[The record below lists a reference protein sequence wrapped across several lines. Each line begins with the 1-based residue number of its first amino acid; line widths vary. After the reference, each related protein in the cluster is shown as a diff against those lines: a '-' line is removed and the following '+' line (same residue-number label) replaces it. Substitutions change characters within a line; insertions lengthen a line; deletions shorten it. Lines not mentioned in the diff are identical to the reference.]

1 MENSYQKS
9 RFGKIVLWIIVSIL
23 LITAVGAIV
32 VFNRKDNKPVEEN
45 ATTYQSGMVMMA
57 VPTVRLNEP
66 TGVRFTAQITP
77 ELYNEVMADE
87 NKVFGMVIAPISYFM
102 KVDVDEVP
110 GDCDWLKEFEK
121 ETVTVLTMDD
131 ISPYAYTESDG
142 TLVEYRMNGAIT
154 SILYKNTNLQFL
166 GIGYVKTTDGEN
178 ITYKYASHPDGL
190 TYKQCAYSF
199 AYVAAERLNS
209 YVVRNE
215 HLAQADLDMLNGV
228 INNSVDLANGLTEA
242 TDDGSAYAVTLS
254 DIAKTLKVDEEF
266 TIKVDIAEAVKTSIW
281 WQSTDTNV
289 AVVENGVVKAVGEGT
304 ATINVYVAGE
314 KYTCAITVGE
324 VTETPEANV

>member
-9 RFGKIVLWIIVSIL
+9 RFGKIVLWIIVAVL

-45 ATTYQSGMVMMA
+45 ATTYQSGMVMTA
-57 VPTVRLNEP
+57 VPTVRLSEP

-77 ELYNEVMADE
+77 ELYNEVTADE

-110 GDCDWLKEFEK
+110 GDCDWLKEFEN
-121 ETVTVLTMDD
+121 EALTVLTMDD
-131 ISPYAYTESDG
+131 ITPYAYTEPDG
-142 TLVEYRMNGAIT
+142 TLIEYRLNGAIT
-154 SILYKNTNLQFL
+154 NILYKNTNLQFL
-166 GIGYVKTTDGEN
+166 GVAYVKTTDGEN

-314 KYTCAITVGE
+314 EYTCAITVGE